1 MARIAMIVGN
11 PCNPDYRVT
20 KEAEA
25 LAGLGHEV
33 RVFCRA
39 KEGVPDFTTINL
51 VTYQRL
57 PLGRT
62 KPKPETALA
71 LADAASIPV
80 VQVANAPGWGP
91 GEAPILMRLRERS
104 RTELRR
110 AWRMARSAVRTL
122 WRMKPNPLPALRKR
136 FKNFVKFEQAAQA
149 FAPAVTAFRPDVVH
163 AHDLFCLPA
172 GLVAAGA
179 AGAKLVYD
187 SHELEIHR
195 NPPLP
200 PILKRYYG
208 WIESRAIRHADAVI
222 TVCDPIAD
230 HLRDEYHIARPVVL
244 FNAPSIEPSPASA
257 VKPAR
262 TSIRSD
268 ARVPAHMKLGVYV
281 GLVTINRGIE
291 TLLEAL
297 AGQPDVFIAAVG
309 PKNAAYAPSLLA
321 LAQKLGVA
329 DRFVML
335 APVPPEQVVAY
346 ISGADFGLNPLIP
359 VTLSY
364 QYAMPNKLFEMA
376 FAGLPI
382 INSDALESARF
393 VKEHGL
399 GVIYPS
405 GDAAACRAAIAKVA
419 GNPAAYRL
427 PADALSTLRQAYGW
441 HRQAEKLGALYRRLL
456 AAEQAHA
463 AVMPGSAPARA

>member
-11 PCNPDYRVT
+11 PCNPDYRVI

-25 LAGLGHEV
+25 LAQLGHEV
-33 RVFCRA
+33 RVFCAAR
-39 KEGVPDFTTINL
+39 EGVPDLATIKS

-57 PLGRT
+57 PLGRPKA
-62 KPKPETALA
+62 KPAPALV
-71 LADAASIPV
+71 AASALEVIEQPV
-80 VQVANAPGWGP
+80 WGP
-91 GEAPILMRLRERS
+91 GEAPLLIRLRERS

-110 AWRMARSAVRTL
+110 AWRAARSAARAL

-136 FKNFVKFEQAAQA
+136 FQNFTKFERAARA

-187 SHELEIHR
+187 SHELEVHR

-208 WIESRAIRHADAVI
+208 WIESRAIRRAAAVI
-222 TVCDPIAD
+222 TVCEPIAD
-230 HLRDEYHIARPVVL
+230 HLRDEYGIARPVVL
-244 FNAPSIEPSPASA
+244 FNAPSIEPQPANA
-257 VKPAR
+257 PVPTR

-297 AGQPDVFIAAVG
+297 AGQLDVFIAAVG
-309 PKNAAYAPSLLA
+309 PTNAAYTPSLLA
-321 LAQKLGVA
+321 LARKLGVA
-329 DRFVML
+329 DRFAML
-335 APVPPEQVVAY
+335 PPVPPEQVVDY

-382 INSDALESARF
+382 INSDAQESARF
-393 VKEHGL
+393 VTEHSL

-405 GDAAACRAAIAKVA
+405 GDAAACRAAMARVA
-419 GNPAAYRL
+419 GNPAAHRL
-427 PADALSTLRQAYGW
+427 SAEALARLRQAYGW
-441 HRQAEKLGALYRRLL
+441 HRQAEKLGVLYRGLL
-456 AAEQAHA
+456 SPAKVRDAVKLGSQAAA
-463 AVMPGSAPARA
+463 A